1 MLARGTPPQL
11 ESNAKMSVKPHNI
24 YLFPRLPDFFF
35 LLEEGK
41 GGGGG
46 GCRHDTS
53 NSIPGSLFFPVRGCN
68 DSTSGKF
75 HYPSLNW

>member
-41 GGGGG
+41 GGGGVVG
-46 GCRHDTS
+46 TTRQTQYQGLYF
-53 NSIPGSLFFPVRGCN
+53 SLLGVVMIQRVESFITPI
-68 DSTSGKF
+68 
-75 HYPSLNW
+75 